1 MRHRYNKL
9 LELSTWIQKKWNV
22 VRNLITSLLREKRIT
37 TTPKRAKVLRYETE
51 KLFAK
56 LVRTYNS
63 YENKEDSL
71 REVKRI
77 LDKVVFDKKLINTT
91 LEEKLL
97 PYLEEKR
104 TSWFVRNYRVWIR
117 TWDSVEKIMVEL
129 I

>member
-117 TWDSVEKIMVEL
+117 SWDSVEKIMVEL

>member
-9 LELSTWIQKKWNV
+9 LELSTWIQKKSNV
-22 VRNLITSLLREKRIT
+22 VRNLITSLLTEKRIT

>member
-9 LELSTWIQKKWNV
+9 LELSTWIQKKSNV
-22 VRNLITSLLREKRIT
+22 VRNLITSLLTEKRIT

-117 TWDSVEKIMVEL
+117 SWDSVEKIMVEL

>member
-9 LELSTWIQKKWNV
+9 LELSTWIQKKSNV
-22 VRNLITSLLREKRIT
+22 VRNFITSLLREKRIV
-37 TTPKRAKVLRYETE
+37 TTPKRAKVLIYETE

-117 TWDSVEKIMVEL
+117 SWDSVEKMMVEL